1 MKNMRVPE
9 EKRPRGEPDAATVA
23 VQTEAEAAPP
33 ADAAP
38 EPAPALESVTAERD
52 QALAEKAELWDRFVR
67 KQAEFENFRKRV
79 TREREE
85 FLQFAA
91 MEIIRSLLPALDD
104 LERALKS
111 PGNGEEFRAGIELI
125 YKRVSDTLSQA
136 GLSPIEAVGKKFDPH
151 SHQAVD
157 TVKTGEHEDHTV
169 LEEYQR
175 GYEFKGRLLRPA
187 MVKVGVRE

>member
-1 MKNMRVPE
+1 MKTMGVPE
-9 EKRPRGEPDAATVA
+9 EKKHRGERDAAPVA
-23 VQTEAEAAPP
+23 VQTEAEAAP
-33 ADAAP
+33 AAEAAP
-38 EPAPALESVTAERD
+38 EPAPTLESVTGERD

-91 MEIIRSLLPALDD
+91 MEVIRSLLPALDD
-104 LERALKS
+104 LERALQS
-111 PGNGEEFRAGIELI
+111 PGNLEEFRAGIELI
-125 YKRVSDTLSQA
+125 YKRLSDTLAQA

-151 SHQAVD
+151 THQAVD
-157 TVKTGEHEDHTV
+157 MVKTDDHEDHTV